1 MNEDKEFHNI
11 IGERI
16 KSQRQKLRIRN
27 IDIADSLGV
36 NKSTVSNWITGH
48 RIPDTKILPDLA
60 TILNTSTD
68 YLTGKSDNPL
78 PEDYKND
85 VREFLETKELYF
97 KGEVITDDVREALI
111 QLLNAVVKPSTNKS
125 VDNDKISE

>member
-1 MNEDKEFHNI
+1 MSEDKEFNNI

-16 KSQRQKLRIRN
+16 KSQRQKLKIRN
-27 IDIADSLGV
+27 IDIADDLGV

-48 RIPDTKILPDLA
+48 RIPDTKILPELA

-78 PEDYKND
+78 PQDSKND
-85 VREFLETKELYF
+85 VREFLESKELFF
-97 KGEVITDDVREALI
+97 KGEALTDDVREALI
-111 QLLNAVVKPSTNKS
+111 QLLNAVVKPSSETNN
-125 VDNDKISE
+125 DNSNK